1 MSDDHTSFN
10 AFRVAQAQLD
20 RAADTLALEEPV
32 RILLRAPL
40 HEHRFAI
47 PVHMDDGQV
56 RVFLGVR
63 VLHNDAR
70 GPAWGGVRFHPLE
83 TVDIVRAL
91 AMWMTWKT
99 AVVDLPLGGSM
110 GGVVCDPHE
119 LSAAEQERLCRG
131 WVRRSERFL
140 GPDRDVVAPD
150 LMTTAQHMTWMMDE
164 YEALQGG
171 HRPGSITGKPRHA
184 GGSRGRQEAT
194 GYGLVYVLREALKL
208 TSRRPDATTAS
219 LQGFGTVGRHVLELY
234 TQMGGTVRCV
244 ATWDALAGCSRSY
257 RKADGV
263 VPDELAAIS
272 DPFGGIDPARAADL
286 GYEVL
291 PGDAWLEQDVDVLIP
306 AALENQIVEADVPR
320 ISARVGFVIE
330 GANGPTSPAAEA
342 AMTARGIRV
351 IPDLLANAGGVVCS
365 YLEQVQSGMN
375 YYWGVSEVLSKVDV
389 MLTAAWSDVSDL
401 AERRDVS
408 LRDAALAIA
417 VDRVAAICRDR
428 GWV

>member
-1 MSDDHTSFN
+1 
-10 AFRVAQAQLD
+10 
-20 RAADTLALEEPV
+20 
-32 RILLRAPL
+32 
-40 HEHRFAI
+40 
-47 PVHMDDGQV
+47 
-56 RVFLGVR
+56 
-63 VLHNDAR
+63 
-70 GPAWGGVRFHPLE
+70 
-83 TVDIVRAL
+83 
-91 AMWMTWKT
+91 
-99 AVVDLPLGGSM
+99 
-110 GGVVCDPHE
+110 
-119 LSAAEQERLCRG
+119 
-131 WVRRSERFL
+131 
-140 GPDRDVVAPD
+140 
-150 LMTTAQHMTWMMDE
+150 
-164 YEALQGG
+164 
-171 HRPGSITGKPRHA
+171 
-184 GGSRGRQEAT
+184 
-194 GYGLVYVLREALKL
+194 
-208 TSRRPDATTAS
+208 
-219 LQGFGTVGRHVLELY
+219 
-234 TQMGGTVRCV
+234 MGGTVRCV